1 MARQREKLTDTS
13 STAGKGLEDLKPRK
27 RLLPTDRAVVRP
39 MLRWPVTV
47 EIPVSTNQKG
57 HPAPRFGCCLCPYS
71 VWKPDQLLQCQ
82 RWSSARAVPSGEP
95 EPHQLRPA
103 TAQSRQ
109 ALGAYSGKRG
119 GQGWPFNHGRCPH
132 PLQSGGSIRT
142 CSCFS
147 FHSVPQSTSQVGSPT
162 AHIQSMSVQQHW
174 RCRKLYRSGPD
185 AGHVQL
191 LLIAGEGAIFP
202 SSQGQT
208 HKALP
213 LNVC

>member
-1 MARQREKLTDTS
+1 MILMARQREKLTDSS
-13 STAGKGLEDLKPRK
+13 STAGKGLEDLKPWKQLR
-27 RLLPTDRAVVRP
+27 PTDRAVVRP

-95 EPHQLRPA
+95 ESHQLRLA

-132 PLQSGGSIRT
+132 PLLLGGSMFLFLRATVSPSILYLKAPLKWE
-142 CSCFS
+142 
-147 FHSVPQSTSQVGSPT
+147 VPQLTSKACLCNSTDGAGSCTGLAQMQVM
-162 AHIQSMSVQQHW
+162 H
-174 RCRKLYRSGPD
+174 
-185 AGHVQL
+185 
-191 LLIAGEGAIFP
+191 
-202 SSQGQT
+202 SS
-208 HKALP
+208 
-213 LNVC
+213 C